1 MIIGLIMLIKPEM
14 WWEITESWKSS
25 DATEPSDF
33 YTKITR
39 VGGCFFTMCG
49 IAGIIAFFLL

>member
-1 MIIGLIMLIKPEM
+1 MLIKPEM